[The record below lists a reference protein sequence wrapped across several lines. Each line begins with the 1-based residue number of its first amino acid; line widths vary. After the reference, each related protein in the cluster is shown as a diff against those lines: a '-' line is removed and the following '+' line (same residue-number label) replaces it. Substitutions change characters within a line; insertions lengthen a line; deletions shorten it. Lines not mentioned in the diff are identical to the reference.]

1 MNARAAH
8 KLNVSIVKN
17 PTPWL
22 FSKDEDHLRI
32 FTKIYKI
39 SCYQSTITLRKNN
52 FEARNDTIYHIDQVI
67 GFPRLILSTGVLLSR
82 NSKEEKDIFGSTEG
96 RLK

>member
-39 SCYQSTITLRKNN
+39 YHRVIKVQWKNN

>member
-1 MNARAAH
+1 M
-8 KLNVSIVKN
+8 
-17 PTPWL
+17 
-22 FSKDEDHLRI
+22 
-32 FTKIYKI
+32 
-39 SCYQSTITLRKNN
+39 TLRKNN